1 MKEAVSETNAA
12 KIQASDT
19 ETNNTYET
27 AKNELIT
34 SKENNDMSLEEN
46 RLELGKL
53 QADCD
58 AKFALTRTGK
68 RRLKNT
74 IDGVPVEKLVKIA
87 VQQINNDGLR
97 LTKDDDEMS
106 KRSKRLFEEYTAT
119 YDDAFASG
127 DANKIASIYLRKDV

>member
-19 ETNNTYET
+19 DGTNNAYET
-27 AKNELIT
+27 AKNEPVT
-34 SKENNDMSLEEN
+34 FKENNDMSLEEN

-58 AKFALTRTGK
+58 AKYVLTRTGK

-74 IDGVPVEKLVKIA
+74 IDGVPVEKLVNIA
-87 VQQINNDGLR
+87 VQ
-97 LTKDDDEMS
+97 S
-106 KRSKRLFEEYTAT
+106 SYPSYKRR
-119 YDDAFASG
+119 
-127 DANKIASIYLRKDV
+127 